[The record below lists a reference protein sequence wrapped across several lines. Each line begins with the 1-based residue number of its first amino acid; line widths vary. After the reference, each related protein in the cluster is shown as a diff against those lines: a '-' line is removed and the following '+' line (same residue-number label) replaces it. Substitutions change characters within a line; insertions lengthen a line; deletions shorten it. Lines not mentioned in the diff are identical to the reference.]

1 MTSAKLESS
10 ILTEKCIFHIVFPF
24 NTSQGLYIR
33 LTVTHQPPGCSK
45 GADEQL
51 NAISHVQLQ
60 PKKQNTKLW
69 AQKLLAQIHCNR
81 DLQWRGGHCWQG
93 VLSLCVTLPLPQQ
106 GFQMLCYHRSGLGVQ
121 AVSCKTFTLILSNHK
136 GKFVMKMCSILE
148 TKVPPVREVLY

>member
-69 AQKLLAQIHCNR
+69 AQKLLAQIHCDR
-81 DLQWRGGHCWQG
+81 DLQWGGVGTAGRAFSHCVLHYHCHNRVFRCFAIIGQAWEFRQSAAK
-93 VLSLCVTLPLPQQ
+93 LSL
-106 GFQMLCYHRSGLGVQ
+106 
-121 AVSCKTFTLILSNHK
+121 
-136 GKFVMKMCSILE
+136 
-148 TKVPPVREVLY
+148 

>member
-69 AQKLLAQIHCNR
+69 AQKLLAQIHCDR
-81 DLQWRGGHCWQG
+81 DLQWGGWALLAGRSLTVCYIITATTG
-93 VLSLCVTLPLPQQ
+93 FSDALLS
-106 GFQMLCYHRSGLGVQ
+106 
-121 AVSCKTFTLILSNHK
+121 
-136 GKFVMKMCSILE
+136 
-148 TKVPPVREVLY
+148 